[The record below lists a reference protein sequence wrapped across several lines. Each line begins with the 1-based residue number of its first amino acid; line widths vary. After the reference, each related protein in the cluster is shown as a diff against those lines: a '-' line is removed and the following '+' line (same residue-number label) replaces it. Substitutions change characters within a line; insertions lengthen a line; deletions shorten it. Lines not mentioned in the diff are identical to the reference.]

1 MTAAHGSAPPPP
13 ELGGLADPVGGA
25 AAAGTETEPCIG
37 TSEVLVVVAIPI
49 DAVRVSDA
57 PAAGVNVAVIVQ
69 LPLLAASVLPGLH
82 VADAMRKSVASP
94 PVAMVT
100 ALFVANVSGAVPVL
114 RIVTVAFDEAPT
126 AVAVN
131 IAPPVGA

>member
-1 MTAAHGSAPPPP
+1 MTAGHGSAPPPP

-69 LPLLAASVLPGLH
+69 LPLLGASVLPGLQ
-82 VADAMRKSVASP
+82 VADAIRKSVASP
-94 PVAMVT
+94 PVAIVT
-100 ALFVANVSGAVPVL
+100 ALFIANVSGAVPVL
-114 RIVTVAFDEAPT
+114 RMVTVAFDEAPT
-126 AVAVN
+126 AVAIK
-131 IAPPVGA
+131 IAPPVGV